1 MCSSLSINI
10 FTFKKNGLD
19 FKDGFDHISPECWE
33 GNELM
38 KILYYDCFAGISGD
52 MNLGA
57 MLDLGVDQKYLLK
70 ELGLLPVDSYKIKVY
85 KDRRGGITGTKV
97 DVIVPPQKKVSSR
110 HTLKKRTFRDITLMI
125 KQSSLSANVK
135 KISLDI
141 FTCLARAEGKIHGHK
156 IDDVHF
162 HEVGAI
168 DSIVDIIGAAI
179 CLDYLA
185 VDKVISSPIQVGS
198 GIINCSHGTLPV
210 PAPATAEILQGI
222 PIKTGLVPFE
232 ATTPTGAAIIA
243 STATSFTDRID
254 FTPQKIGYGLG
265 SKDSPVPNVLRLFLG
280 EMFANAVKA
289 DDPKTGEAVIIECNI
304 DDMNPE
310 LYDTLMECLFSAGAH
325 DVFFTPIIMKKSR
338 PALTVSVLCDVSRQK
353 VIEEVFWLNSSTFG
367 LRSYKVAKSMLC
379 RETVKVKTKHGE
391 ITVKRGYL
399 NGRIIKSKPEYEDC
413 KRLAKEKGVSIK
425 QIYESIRSVERT
437 PK

>member
-1 MCSSLSINI
+1 
-10 FTFKKNGLD
+10 
-19 FKDGFDHISPECWE
+19 
-33 GNELM
+33 
-38 KILYYDCFAGISGD
+38 

-57 MLDLGVDQKYLLK
+57 MLDLGVDQEYLLK
-70 ELGLLPVDSYKIKVY
+70 ELGNLPVDSYKIKVY

-97 DVIVPPQKKVSSR
+97 DVIVLSQKKTATRSAQ
-110 HTLKKRTFRDITLMI
+110 KKSTFHDIARMI
-125 KQSSLSANVK
+125 KGSNLSANVK

-141 FTCLARAEGKIHGHK
+141 FTRLARAEGKIHGHK

-168 DSIVDIIGAAI
+168 DSIVDIVGAAI
-179 CLDYLA
+179 CLDYLK
-185 VDKVISSPIQVGS
+185 VDKVLSSPIQVGS
-198 GIINCSHGTLPV
+198 GIIHCSHGTLPV

-222 PIKTGLVPFE
+222 PMKTGLVPFE

-280 EMFANAVKA
+280 EISDNTAKA
-289 DDPKTGEAVIIECNI
+289 DEPQTGEALMIECNI

-310 LYDTLMECLFSAGAH
+310 LYDALMERLFSAGAH

-338 PALTVSVLCDVSRQK
+338 PAVIVSVLCDAGKQK
-353 VIEEVFWLNSSTFG
+353 AIEEIFWLNSSTFG
-367 LRSYKVAKSMLC
+367 LRSYKVTKSMLR
-379 RETVKVKTKHGE
+379 REIVKVKTRHGE
-391 ITVKRGYL
+391 ITVKNGYL
-399 NGRIIKSKPEYEDC
+399 KGRKIKSKPEYEDC
-413 KRLAKEKGVSIK
+413 KRLAKENGVSI
-425 QIYESIRSVERT
+425 QDIYESIRLTKRT
-437 PK
+437 KNEH

>member
-1 MCSSLSINI
+1 
-10 FTFKKNGLD
+10 
-19 FKDGFDHISPECWE
+19 
-33 GNELM
+33 M

-70 ELGLLPVDSYKIKVY
+70 ELGKLPIDSYKIKIY
-85 KDRRGGITGTKV
+85 KDKRGGITGTKV
-97 DVIVPPQKKVSSR
+97 DVIVPPQKKAFSL
-110 HTLKKRTFRDITLMI
+110 HTLKKRTFRDITRMI
-125 KQSSLSANVK
+125 KQSNLSANVK

-141 FTCLARAEGKIHGHK
+141 FTRLARAEGKIHGHK
-156 IDDVHF
+156 IEDVHF

-168 DSIVDIIGAAI
+168 DSIIDIIGAAI
-179 CLDYLA
+179 CLDYLK

-198 GIINCSHGTLPV
+198 GIIHCSHGTFPV

-243 STATSFTDRID
+243 STAAYFTERID

-265 SKDSPVPNVLRLFLG
+265 SKDSSTPNVLRIFLG
-280 EMFANAVKA
+280 EISANTEKA
-289 DDPKTGEAVIIECNI
+289 DDPETGVAVIIECNI

-310 LYDTLMECLFSAGAH
+310 LYDALMERLFAVGAH
-325 DVFFTPIIMKKSR
+325 DVFLTPIIMKKSR
-338 PALTVSVLCDVSRQK
+338 PAVMVSVLCDVGKQK
-353 VIEEVFWLNSSTFG
+353 AIEEVLWLNSSTFG
-367 LRSYKVAKSMLC
+367 LRSYKVAKSMLR
-379 RETVKVKTKHGE
+379 RETVKVKTKYGE
-391 ITVKRGYL
+391 ITVKSGYL

-413 KRLAKEKGVSIK
+413 KRLAKENGVTI
-425 QIYESIRSVERT
+425 QDIYESICLTKRKKNEH
-437 PK
+437 